1 MARQKIPTKRQEDS
15 SSAKYICIGCRRSYN
30 KQRTNFQTTQSL
42 LYRGNN
48 YYLPWCNRCVDE
60 AFERLKSDRNLSDEE
75 ATKRLCSKF
84 DIYWSKEMFA
94 KMPATIPASSST
106 PRQYFRRTNL
116 QQHAG
121 KTYDDTI
128 DEEFAEKLADIHTT
142 YLQVEEEDTLD
153 IPEELIQRWGPDR
166 PHLSYF
172 DLQKRYDELTG
183 GRTVDSPATELLV
196 RQACLSSY
204 EIDQLQKD
212 GKPFEKQQASLV
224 NILGSLNLKPSQIKA
239 DERDSG
245 LENMPL
251 GVGIQRWEQ
260 TRPIPKPDDD
270 WMDVD
275 GIQKY
280 YNVWFLGTLC
290 NMVGVENKYS
300 KEYEAELEK
309 FNVTRPDYFDDENGS
324 DAG

>member
-1 MARQKIPTKRQEDS
+1 MARQKIPAKRQEDP
-15 SSAKYICIGCRRSYN
+15 SATRYVCIGCRRSYT
-30 KQRTNFQTTQSL
+30 KQRTNFQTAQSL

-48 YYLPWCNRCVDE
+48 YYLPWCNRCVDTE
-60 AFERLKSDRNLSDEE
+60 FERLKNDYGLSDKE

-84 DIYWSKEMFA
+84 DMYWNEELFNS
-94 KMPATIPASSST
+94 MPASIPSSSSV
-106 PRQYFRRTNL
+106 PRQYLRRTNL

-121 KTYDDTI
+121 KTFDDTI
-128 DEEFAEKLADIHTT
+128 SEEAAKRAAQAQAT
-142 YLQVEEEDTLD
+142 YLNLEETQTQNTPNVPD
-153 IPEELIQRWGPDR
+153 ELIQKWGPDR
-166 PHLSYF
+166 PHASYF

-183 GRTVDSPATELLV
+183 GRPVDAATDLLV
-196 RQACLSSY
+196 KQACLSSY

-245 LENMPL
+245 LDSMPL

-260 TRPIPKPDDD
+260 TRPIPEVDDS
-270 WMDVD
+270 WKDVD
-275 GIQKY
+275 GIKKY
-280 YNVWFLGTLC
+280 LNVWFLGTLC

-300 KEYEAELEK
+300 AEYEEELEK
-309 FNVTRPDYFDDENGS
+309 YNVTRPDYFEGGDSE
-324 DAG
+324 

>member
-1 MARQKIPTKRQEDS
+1 MAKQKIPVKKQEDPS
-15 SSAKYICIGCRRSYN
+15 TIKYICIGCRRSYN
-30 KQRTNFQTTQSL
+30 KQKTNFQTTQSL

-60 AFERLKSDRNLSDEE
+60 AFERLKNDRGLSNEE
-75 ATKRLCSKF
+75 ATKQLCSKF
-84 DIYWSKEMFA
+84 DMYWSKRVFDA
-94 KMPATIPASSST
+94 MPTSIPANSSI

-116 QQHAG
+116 QQYAG

-128 DEEFAEKLADIHTT
+128 DEEIAEKLADARIT
-142 YLQVEEEDTLD
+142 YLQVEEEDTVD
-153 IPEELIQRWGPDR
+153 VSDELIQRWGPDR
-166 PHLSYF
+166 PSLSYF

-212 GKPFEKQQASLV
+212 GKPFEKQQSSLV

-260 TRPIPKPDDD
+260 TRPIPEPDDS
-270 WMDVD
+270 WKDVD
-275 GIQKY
+275 GIKKY
-280 YNVWFLGTLC
+280 LNVWFLGTLC

-300 KEYEAELEK
+300 AEYEDELEK
-309 FNVTRPDYFDDENGS
+309 YNVARPDYFEGGDGE
-324 DAG
+324 